1 MLNKTLKH
9 QTELSKLSRTFFK
22 CTIQNFN
29 SSGFT
34 MIFKSQPV
42 LMRKL
47 ALGLK
52 GVGQSLFPLGNTV
65 QGSRTSSRNGTFSNP
80 EKKVMKGNC

>member
-1 MLNKTLKH
+1 MKYNL
-9 QTELSKLSRTFFK
+9 FK
-22 CTIQNFN
+22 CTIQNIN

-34 MIFKSQPV
+34 VIFKSQPV

-47 ALGLK
+47 ALGQK

-80 EKKVMKGNC
+80 ENKVIKGNCKRKRKKEKHKDSQK